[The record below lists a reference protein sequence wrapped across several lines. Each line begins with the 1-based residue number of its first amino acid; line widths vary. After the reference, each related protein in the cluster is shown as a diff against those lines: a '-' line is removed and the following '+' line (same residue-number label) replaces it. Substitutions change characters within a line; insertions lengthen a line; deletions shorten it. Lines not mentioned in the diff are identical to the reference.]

1 MAVSFGENDE
11 VVSFGENDK
20 VVSFGENDKVTSSSD
35 DPEESE
41 GVFKEFGEG
50 VISGLTKI
58 PQGILE
64 LGATGVDLVAGTD
77 TAGEITE
84 GFEYLRGGVD
94 PVGFVGKGTEAIT
107 QFGIPGAVAVKGLN
121 AVQKGRKIK
130 AAAAGVDI
138 PDPSKVK
145 QLAMEALAAGAADY
159 TVATN
164 DTESFLEGFYDG
176 ASGPESERN
185 VQQRTSF
192 REFKRQILFG
202 C

>member
-1 MAVSFGENDE
+1 MAEFIPIPVDE
-11 VVSFGENDK
+11 RVLNIY
-20 VVSFGENDKVTSSSD
+20 TYSSLKRESNSASNP

-107 QFGIPGAVAVKGLN
+107 QFGVPGAVAIKGLN

-130 AAAAGVDI
+130 AAAAGIDI
-138 PDPSKVK
+138 PEPSKVK
-145 QLAMEALAAGAADY
+145 QLAMEALAAGAA
-159 TVATN
+159 TI
-164 DTESFLEGFYDG
+164 
-176 ASGPESERN
+176 
-185 VQQRTSF
+185 Q
-192 REFKRQILFG
+192 
-202 C
+202 